1 MNAIFRPHGKFQ
13 VWTEGQLLL
22 TELTGP
28 WNRELVEYWAA
39 QALQLA
45 STFSAE
51 RPYIGITIVHDS
63 ILCPADAIDRIA
75 RAIQVSLTKL
85 HCIENVI
92 VAADSVEG
100 KDLVKSTYRRMGLR
114 HFFNDLDSAKAWA
127 EHTITNHVPKTT

>member
-13 VWTEGQLLL
+13 VWTEGQLLF

-39 QALQLA
+39 QAFELA
-45 STFSAE
+45 STFSVE

-63 ILCPADAIDRIA
+63 ILCPANAIDRIA
-75 RAIQVSLTKL
+75 QAVQVSQTKL

-100 KDLVKSTYRRMGLR
+100 KELVKSTYQRMGLR
-114 HFFNDLDSAKAWA
+114 HFFNDLASAKIWA
-127 EHTITNHVPKTT
+127 EQTISDHTPKIT

>member
-13 VWTEGQLLL
+13 IWTEGQLLL

-39 QALQLA
+39 QAFELA
-45 STFSAE
+45 NTFSLE
-51 RPYIGITIVHDS
+51 RPYIGITIVHES

-75 RAIQVSLTKL
+75 RAIQVSRTKL

-100 KDLVKSTYRRMGLR
+100 KELVRSTYQRIGLR
-114 HFFNDLDSAKAWA
+114 HFFSDLDSAKAWA
-127 EHTITNHVPKTT
+127 EQMIIGHVPKAS

>member
-39 QALQLA
+39 QAFELA
-45 STFSAE
+45 STFSVE

-75 RAIQVSLTKL
+75 QAVQVSQTKL

-100 KDLVKSTYRRMGLR
+100 KDLVKSTYQRMGLR
-114 HFFNDLDSAKAWA
+114 HFFSDLDSAKAWA
-127 EHTITNHVPKTT
+127 EHTMTNHVIKTT